1 MFTRSAIFKGQ
12 IKPGKET
19 EFYAAVEEHLIPAWS
34 QMLHAQAIRVYRPM
48 EAEDNLTDV
57 FLVQEID
64 YPSREAI
71 AEALASPRRL
81 AAMEA
86 LERVR
91 PFYDG
96 QHHHIIYRKL
106 TDTSL

>member
-1 MFTRSAIFKGQ
+1 MYTRSAIFKGL
-12 IKPGKET
+12 IKPGKEE

-34 QMLHAQAIRVYRPM
+34 QMLYAQAVRVYRPI
-48 EAEDNLTDV
+48 ESEDGLTDI

-81 AAMEA
+81 VAMQA

-91 PFYDG
+91 PLYVG

-106 TDTSL
+106 TRSVV